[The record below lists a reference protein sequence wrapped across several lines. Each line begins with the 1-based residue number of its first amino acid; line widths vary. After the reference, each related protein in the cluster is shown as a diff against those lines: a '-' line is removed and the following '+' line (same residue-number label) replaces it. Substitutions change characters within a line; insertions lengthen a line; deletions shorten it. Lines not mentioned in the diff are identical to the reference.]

1 MTICTRDRT
10 CFFGDVIDGKVDLS
24 EIGQIAQL
32 YWAEIPS
39 HFDHTY
45 IDAYAIMPNHVHGI
59 VVIDRPHNVET
70 RHGASDHGAS
80 DHGASDHGASDH
92 GASDHGASDHG
103 ASDHG
108 ASDHGASDHGASDH
122 GASLHQPQ
130 TQAIDQSN
138 KFAPLKSGSLQAII
152 NAYKSSVTRW
162 CRKNGQ
168 ENFGWQSRF
177 YDHVI
182 RADSSLDR
190 IREYIANNPTKW
202 EDDKDN
208 PANLWM

>member
-1 MTICTRDRT
+1 MKPKFQDKFRVESIRLPNRDYAANGLYFVTICTRDRT

-24 EIGQIAQL
+24 EIGKIAQL

-70 RHGASDHGAS
+70 RHGQTR
-80 DHGASDHGASDH
+80 
-92 GASDHGASDHG
+92 
-103 ASDHG
+103 
-108 ASDHGASDHGASDH
+108 H

-130 TQAIDQSN
+130 TQPIDQSN

-190 IREYIANNPTKW
+190 IREYILNNPSKW